1 VIKNKDCWQLK
12 SSQNDHVDQL
22 VQATGLSKVMARV
35 LVNRGIT
42 TQEDSKKFFETNI
55 TQIHNPFLLK
65 DMDKAV
71 VRITQA
77 LTKKESICIYGDYDV
92 DGAVATSILLL
103 FLKHVEA
110 EVSFYIPDRLT
121 EGYALNADAVKE
133 LANKGVNLIITVDN
147 GINSNEAVAYAE
159 QLGVDVVITDHHQ
172 VGEFLPQANAV
183 VNPQRKDCSYPFK
196 GLCGAGVVF
205 KVVMALRQHL
215 REQEFFKTKQEP
227 NVKQYLDLLCLATVC
242 DVVPLIDEN
251 RYFVKE
257 GLKQLSNTQR
267 AGIKALIRVCSIRNE
282 QLTTTDVGYRLGP
295 RINAC
300 GRLKNADMGVYMLTT
315 QDDVEATKQATLLDY
330 LNRERQGI
338 ETKILDDVFSRI
350 ESEIDLDRKL
360 GIVMYSPEW
369 HVGVVGIVASRV
381 VEKYGRPVFVLTRD
395 ENGFVKGSGRSIPMV
410 NLIKALNDCSELLIK
425 YGGHAAAAG
434 VTLEESNVDSFIQA
448 FDVAVKKQM
457 DLKDTKPVIMVDDNL
472 THEDIDWKLAREL
485 ATLEPHGVGNAK
497 PVFVLDNLS
506 IKSKK
511 LVGKDHLKLSVK
523 KGEQQLDAIAFG
535 KGAVI
540 KDLTDQVSLICG
552 LEINRFRDRES
563 IQLLVKEIVSS
574 R

>member
-1 VIKNKDCWQLK
+1 MIKNNNCWQLK
-12 SSQNDHVDQL
+12 SSQNDHVDHLAQK
-22 VQATGLSKVMARV
+22 TGLSKVVARV
-35 LVNRGIT
+35 LVNRGIIS
-42 TQEDSKKFFETNI
+42 QEDAEKFFETNI

-77 LTKKESICIYGDYDV
+77 LLQKESICIYGDYDV

-103 FLKHVEA
+103 FLKQVDA
-110 EVSFYIPDRLT
+110 DVSFYIPNRIT
-121 EGYALNADAVKE
+121 EGYALNTEAVKE
-133 LANKGVNLIITVDN
+133 LVNKGVKLIITVDN
-147 GINSNEAVAYAE
+147 GINSNEAVAYAR
-159 QLGVDVVITDHHQ
+159 QLGVDVVVTDHHH
-172 VGEFLPQANAV
+172 VGEFLPQAYAV

-196 GLCGAGVVF
+196 GICGAGVVF

-215 REQEFFKTKQEP
+215 REKDFFKNKQEP

-267 AGIKALIRVCSIRNE
+267 AGIKALMRVCSIRNE
-282 QLTTTDVGYRLGP
+282 QITTTDVGFRLGP

-300 GRLKNADMGVYMLTT
+300 GRLKNADMGVLMLTT

-338 ETKILDDVFSRI
+338 ETKILDDIFSRI

-360 GIVMYSPEW
+360 GIVMYSAEW

-395 ENGFVKGSGRSIPMV
+395 ENGLIKGSGRSIPMV
-410 NLIKALNDCSELLIK
+410 NLIKALNDCSENLLK

-434 VTLEESNVDSFIQA
+434 VTLNEDQIDNFTNA
-448 FDVAVKKQM
+448 FDAAVKSQM
-457 DLKDTKPVIMVDDNL
+457 DLHDTKPVIMVDDNL
-472 THEDIDWKLAREL
+472 TNEDIDWKLAREL
-485 ATLEPHGVGNAK
+485 ASLEPHG
-497 PVFVLDNLS
+497 DR
-506 IKSKK
+506 KS
-511 LVGKDHLKLSVK
+511 VV
-523 KGEQQLDAIAFG
+523 
-535 KGAVI
+535 
-540 KDLTDQVSLICG
+540 
-552 LEINRFRDRES
+552 
-563 IQLLVKEIVSS
+563 
-574 R
+574 